1 MFVKKMP
8 YLSKFH
14 RAPMLLYRSF
24 ITAVLLAILLS
35 AACTMGT
42 GDKAVLEVLNPVA
55 SMEVERVIPVPRLTT
70 LDSKRILLYFNGKIN
85 SNVAVEEVQKQLEKR
100 VTGSEF
106 KIVAGSAWGPE
117 EGFYDEIMDWKPDA
131 VISSTAD

>member
-1 MFVKKMP
+1 MFSSRVSN
-8 YLSKFH
+8 LSKL
-14 RAPMLLYRSF
+14 RIAPILHFRF
-24 ITAVLLAILLS
+24 LAIPILLLIFL
-35 AACTMGT
+35 APACTT
-42 GDKAVLEVLNPVA
+42 GDQAVLEVLNPVA

-117 EGFYDEIMDWKPDA
+117 EGFYDKIMDWKPDA